1 MPTAVY
7 SQKAQASSSSS
18 SAPTT
23 YSPQYLKK
31 VMEQF
36 RSQAGQQVQQ
46 MSQQASSN
54 VERARNWLIDSIQN
68 AADTLREYV
77 NRYPPL
83 AAFLFTL
90 LVLAAVPL
98 GIFVLFGLITSSIFL
113 SIALVGFGV
122 VEGFCLMAGGAVLMT
137 TLGGIGLVTTIA
149 FAWVGVIYAFYKG
162 GSSMFG
168 RISESAGYIS
178 QRTQETLQQM
188 QQQPSTTTTPGMT
201 SSPLTAR

>member
-1 MPTAVY
+1 MPASVAP
-7 SQKAQASSSSS
+7 QKPPPAG
-18 SAPTT
+18 SAPSTC
-23 YSPQYLKK
+23 SPQYLKK

-36 RSQAGQQVQQ
+36 RTQAGQQVQQ
-46 MSQQASSN
+46 MSQQAN
-54 VERARNWLIDSIQN
+54 TGVEKARNWLIDSIQN

-90 LVLAAVPL
+90 LVLSAVPI
-98 GIFVLFGLITSSIFL
+98 GIFVMFTLITSSIFL

-122 VEGFCLMAGGAVLMT
+122 VEGVCLMTGGAVLMV

-149 FAWVGVIYAFYKG
+149 FAWVAVIYAFYKG
-162 GSSMFG
+162 GSSMCG
-168 RISESAGYIS
+168 RLSEGAGYIS

-188 QQQPSTTTTPGMT
+188 QQQPSNVSS
-201 SSPLTAR
+201 SSPLTGR